1 MAMTSQISDR
11 MSSSIFRCCFVSLV
25 KFSGWSRFHVNINT
39 GSGVMKL
46 SFFKGLTRNPE
57 VRNNPDIVLLN
68 IWRLERAN
76 NTKFGTDVSNKMLL
90 DTAKCQGYKFYSF
103 WVSNGTPTG
112 GQIYLPTIQIRVKQ
126 IKMFFYNFIGFII
139 NHNFYVTNIE
149 CIASSSSLSAE
160 KIKLL
165 IIVSRISHVLDYF
178 RLFMKSFTLWTNF

>member
-11 MSSSIFRCCFVSLV
+11 TSSSIFRCCFVSLV
-25 KFSGWSRFHVNINT
+25 KFSYWSEFHVNINT
-39 GSGVMKL
+39 GSGVMTL

-103 WVSNGTPTG
+103 WVSKGTPTG
-112 GQIYLPTIQIRVKQ
+112 GQIYLSPPRLGLSKS
-126 IKMFFYNFIGFII
+126 KCSFI
-139 NHNFYVTNIE
+139 TSS
-149 CIASSSSLSAE
+149 ASS
-160 KIKLL
+160 L
-165 IIVSRISHVLDYF
+165 IVISMLPILNALHPLHHY
-178 RLFMKSFTLWTNF
+178 LQKK